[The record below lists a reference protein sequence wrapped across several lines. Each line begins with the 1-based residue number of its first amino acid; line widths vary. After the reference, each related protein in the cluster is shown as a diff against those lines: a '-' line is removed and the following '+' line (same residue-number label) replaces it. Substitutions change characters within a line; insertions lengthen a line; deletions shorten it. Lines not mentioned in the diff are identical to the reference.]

1 MTTNPYRNI
10 FTPVTVG
17 THSLKNRI
25 VMGSM
30 HTGLEEREDGPE
42 RLAAFYGERAAQ
54 GCALI
59 VTGGYSVNDAGKL
72 NAHAA
77 SFDTAEFADAQK
89 PVPAAVHAHGGRI
102 LLQLLHSGRYGYHG
116 DIVAPSPIRS
126 PINKNTPKEMTE
138 AEIQQTIADFAK
150 CAALAQRAGY
160 DGVEIMGSEGY
171 LINTFTA
178 PCTNHRT
185 DQWGGSFENR
195 ARFPLSIIQ
204 AVRDATGP
212 DFIIMYRLSVLDIV
226 EGGSPLSEVRDLA
239 QLVETAGADV
249 INSGIGWHEARVP
262 TIAQA
267 VPRAGFAWATARV
280 RDALKQIPI
289 VAVNRV
295 NTPDVAEKIIAE
307 GEADM
312 VSMARPFLADPAF
325 VSKAEAD
332 RADRINTCIACNQAC
347 LDNYFRGLV
356 SSCLVNPR
364 ACQETLIVTEPTGS
378 AKKVAVV
385 GAGPAGL
392 SCAEGLAARGHDVTL
407 FEANPAIGGQ
417 FALAREIPGKQ
428 EFAETLRYFT
438 VRMEE
443 LGVTVKLNSKADFDT
458 LKAFDEVVLASGV
471 KPRIPDIDGVDH
483 PSVMTYAELLSGERE
498 AGSRVAVV
506 GAGGIGIDVSVFL
519 TEKESHSYT
528 DPDAFR
534 THWGVDRALDN
545 PPPVRDVTLLQRRA
559 GKMGIGPG
567 RTTGWV
573 HRISLT
579 KARVEMIPEVQY
591 ERIDDRGLT
600 ISTPEGPRLIAC
612 DTVVL
617 CAGQE
622 SVTELE
628 SPLREAGI
636 PVHVIG
642 GAKLAAEVDAN
653 RAISEGVTVANAI

>member
-1 MTTNPYRNI
+1 MSSNTYENV
-10 FTPVTVG
+10 FTPVKVG
-17 THSLKNRI
+17 THLLKNRI

-42 RLAAFYGERAAQ
+42 RLAAFYGARAEQ

-72 NAHAA
+72 NTHAA
-77 SFDTAEFADAQK
+77 SFDTKEFAETQK
-89 PVPAAVHAHGGRI
+89 PIPKAVQAHGGRI

-116 DIVAPSPIRS
+116 DIVAPSPIRA
-126 PINKNTPKEMTE
+126 PINKNAPKEMSE
-138 AEIQQTIADFAK
+138 AEIEQTISDFAK
-150 CAALAQRAGY
+150 SAALAQEAGF

-185 DQWGGSFENR
+185 DRWGGSFENR
-195 ARFPLSIIQ
+195 ARLPVAIIE
-204 AVRDATGP
+204 AVREATGP

-239 QLVETAGADV
+239 QMVETAGADV

-280 RDALKQIPI
+280 RDALKDIPI

-295 NTPDVAEKIIAE
+295 NTPEVAERIIAD

-325 VSKAEAD
+325 VSKSEAG
-332 RADRINTCIACNQAC
+332 RGDRINTCIACNQAC

-364 ACQETLIVTEPTGS
+364 ACQETLIPSTQAENQ
-378 AKKVAVV
+378 KRVAVV

-392 SCAEGLAARGHDVTL
+392 SCAEGLAERGHAVTL
-407 FEANPAIGGQ
+407 FEAGPAIGGQ

-438 VRMEE
+438 VRLDE
-443 LGVTVKLNSKADFDT
+443 LGVEVKLSTVATSED
-458 LKAFDEVVLASGV
+458 LKGFDEVVLASGV
-471 KPRIPDIDGVDH
+471 KPRIPAIEGVDH
-483 PSVMTYAELLSGERE
+483 PSVMTYAELLSGVRE

-506 GAGGIGIDVSVFL
+506 GAGGIGIDVSVYL
-519 TEKESHSYT
+519 TEKDSSSYE

-534 THWGVDRALDN
+534 SHWGVDRELDN
-545 PPPVRDVTLLQRRA
+545 PPPVREVTLLQRRA

-567 RTTGWV
+567 RTTGWI
-573 HRISLT
+573 HRLSLT
-579 KARVEMIPEVQY
+579 KARVEMIPEVSY

-600 ISTPEGPRLIAC
+600 IMTPEGPRLISC
-612 DTVVL
+612 DTIVL

-622 SVTELE
+622 SVTDLE
-628 SPLREAGI
+628 APLRDKGI

-653 RAISEGVTVANAI
+653 RAISEGVNLANAI